1 MPSWNLPES
10 DVTCSKACTK
20 NDVIATR
27 TGAEVESALSG
38 TDTSDLKVFFRQA
51 LYFSTPPLILDR
63 NCRPGGY
70 SNLIFGV
77 PLVDLGM
84 NEENVPKVMRTCI
97 EEVEKRGLNVDNIY
111 SVRLLSR
118 YRFRFTKYLDY
129 RISYVMVQLTK
140 KYGRLVE
147 CSAD

>member
-1 MPSWNLPES
+1 M
-10 DVTCSKACTK
+10 TCSKACTE
-20 NDVIATR
+20 NDVTAKR

-51 LYFSTPPLILDR
+51 LDFSTPPLILYR

-84 NEENVPKVMRTCI
+84 NNSEEKIPKVMRICI
-97 EEVEKRGLNVDNIY
+97 DEVEKRGMDVDKIY

-118 YRFRFTKYLDY
+118 YVFRSAKFPDY
-129 RISYVMVQLTK
+129 RISYIMIQLTK
-140 KYGRLVE
+140 KYGRPVE
-147 CSAD
+147 YSAD

>member
-1 MPSWNLPES
+1 M
-10 DVTCSKACTK
+10 VCSKACAK
-20 NDVIATR
+20 NDVVAKR
-27 TGAEVESALSG
+27 TGTEVESALSG
-38 TDTSDLKVFFRQA
+38 TDTSDLKVSFRQA
-51 LYFSTPPLILDR
+51 LYFSTPPLTLYR

-129 RISYVMVQLTK
+129 RISYVMVQLTR

-147 CSAD
+147 CSADQSTS